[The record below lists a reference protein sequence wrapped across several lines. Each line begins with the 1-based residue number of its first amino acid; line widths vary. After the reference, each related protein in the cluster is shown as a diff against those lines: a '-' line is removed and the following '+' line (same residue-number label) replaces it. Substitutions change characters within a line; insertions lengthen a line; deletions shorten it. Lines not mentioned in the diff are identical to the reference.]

1 MNDINKLGLIYSLT
15 NFLLAI
21 IYAYA
26 QAYSKRGYLLGVSL
40 SETMG
45 EDKRVRDILRTYKA
59 QVLALG
65 VISSIGIYLLSFV
78 LGEASLSLVLVLA
91 TILVGLVPLVLQNKR
106 LREISKADVN
116 IPKTRVVS
124 VEFAKQRLA
133 SKKKIFLPY
142 GILFL
147 VILAFAIKIHLAYPG
162 YPEKLINHMDF
173 SGKIDYT
180 DKTYLGVQ
188 SVSIISLLM
197 WASYLATNLA
207 ILRAKARISP
217 DKPEESLTN
226 LIKTRRLWTFY
237 CLISSLLMVLVFQ
250 VGVADF
256 MKTGKSFLTIFLTVV
271 LVTFAV
277 AFPLIIGRRY
287 SVDGSRRGTYQNLG
301 YEEDD
306 KYWLLGASIY
316 YNTGDPSFIV
326 EKRVGVGYTIN
337 LGSRL
342 GKIILVL
349 GLLILIAVFVRLYLG

>member
-1 MNDINKLGLIYSLT
+1 MNDINKLGLSYSLI

-40 SETMG
+40 SEDMG
-45 EDKRVRDILRTYKA
+45 DDKRVRDILRTYKA
-59 QVLALG
+59 QVLVLG
-65 VISSIGIYLLSFV
+65 VISSIGIYLLSFI

-91 TILVGLVPLVLQNKR
+91 TILVGLVPLVLQNKK
-106 LREISKADVN
+106 LKEISKDYIN
-116 IPKTRVVS
+116 TPKERVVS
-124 VEFAKQRLA
+124 VEFSKGSLTN
-133 SKKKIFLPY
+133 KKKIFLLY
-142 GILFL
+142 GGLLL

-173 SGKIDYT
+173 SGRIDYA

-188 SVSIISLLM
+188 SVSIISLVM
-197 WASYLATNLA
+197 WATYLATNLA

-217 DKPEESLTN
+217 DKPEESLAN
-226 LIKTRRLWTFY
+226 LIKTRRLWTYY
-237 CLISSLLMVLVFQ
+237 CLISSLLMAVLFQ
-250 VGVADF
+250 VGIADF

-271 LVTFAV
+271 LVVFAV
-277 AFPLIIGRRY
+277 DFPLVIGRRY
-287 SVDGSRRGTYQNLG
+287 SVDGSRRGDYQNLG